1 MLVTY
6 EEFEQVNHVKYIVAT
21 IHVHSCTSV
30 QTTVYTVAVNKK
42 LTLHFHFYDRGTV
55 LGRAVKR

>member
-21 IHVHSCTSV
+21 MHVHCCTSV
-30 QTTVYTVAVNKK
+30 QTTVYTCSSSQ
-42 LTLHFHFYDRGTV
+42 
-55 LGRAVKR
+55 